1 VEIRIWISS
10 VLRKII
16 HYKAEHQSFLNEAAS
31 TLQSFL
37 PNDIVLNNILPF
49 AFREMPSYTFQGE
62 EDQEEEEER
71 ETSNDLDIELLLELG
86 EE

>member
-1 VEIRIWISS
+1 MILMMWGKGRGDKNLDFIRSPQNYS
-10 VLRKII
+10 LQSR
-16 HYKAEHQSFLNEAAS
+16 ASSFLNEAAS

-71 ETSNDLDIELLLELG
+71 ETSTIWT
-86 EE
+86 